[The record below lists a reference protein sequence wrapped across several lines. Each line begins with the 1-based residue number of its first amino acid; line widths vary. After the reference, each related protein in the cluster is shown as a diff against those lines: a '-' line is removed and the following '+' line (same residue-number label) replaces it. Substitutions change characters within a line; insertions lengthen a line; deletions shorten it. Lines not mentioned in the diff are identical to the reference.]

1 MNKRLKTFSITKYY
15 RGVELRVICVTTSK
29 KRFAELLDNGLL
41 YINSYAHSYD
51 LRYDICNENPEV
63 LFAKP
68 GMGGEAMDIF
78 NRDEIKTLEEY
89 EKLIDEHR
97 SKYLTRHDFEESKKI
112 K

>member
-15 RGVELRVICVTTSK
+15 KGVELRVICVTTSK
-29 KRFAELLDNGLL
+29 KRFAELLDSGLS
-41 YINSYAHSYD
+41 YISSYATSYE
-51 LRYDICNENPEV
+51 LRYDICNENVDV

-68 GMGGEAMDIF
+68 GMGGEVRDIF

-97 SKYLTRHDFEESKKI
+97 SKYPTRHDFEESKKN

>member
-1 MNKRLKTFSITKYY
+1 MNKRLKTFSIVKYY
-15 RGVELRVICVTTSK
+15 KGVELRVICVTTSK
-29 KRFAELLDNGLL
+29 KRFAELLDNGIS
-41 YINSYAHSYD
+41 YINSYATSYE

-68 GMGGEAMDIF
+68 GMSVETMDIF

-97 SKYLTRHDFEESKKI
+97 SKYPTRHDFEESKKN
-112 K
+112 

>member
-29 KRFAELLDNGLL
+29 KRFAELLDSGLS
-41 YINSYAHSYD
+41 YISSYTTSYE

-68 GMGGEAMDIF
+68 GMGGEAMEIF
-78 NRDEIKTLEEY
+78 NRDEIKTLSEY

-97 SKYLTRHDFEESKKI
+97 SKYPTRHDFEESKKN

>member
-1 MNKRLKTFSITKYY
+1 
-15 RGVELRVICVTTSK
+15 
-29 KRFAELLDNGLL
+29 
-41 YINSYAHSYD
+41 
-51 LRYDICNENPEV
+51 
-63 LFAKP
+63 
-68 GMGGEAMDIF
+68 MGGEAMDIF

>member
-29 KRFAELLDNGLL
+29 KRFAELLDSGLS

-97 SKYLTRHDFEESKKI
+97 SKYPTRHDFEESKKN